1 MPKKAREL
9 TMKAVAA
16 IREDGRH
23 AVGGVPGLQLKVAGD
38 ARSWILRVV
47 DNGHRRDLG
56 LGAFPEIGL
65 AEAREKA
72 LDHRRALRMASTPRW
87 PYVVAAHATAAA
99 SPNSLP
105 GAESPTPS
113 TQAHTFQQCARQYIN
128 AQAPGWKSRK
138 HAAQWSSTLEHYAFP
153 VIGRLE
159 VDTISNAQIL
169 EVLRPIWQSKT
180 ETATRVRGRM
190 ESIFE
195 WAIYKGFRSGSNPA
209 RWEQNLEHELPSPTK
224 LKKRKERHHPALP
237 YTRLGIFMADLRL
250 RDGVSARA
258 LEWGILTAA
267 RFQEIAGARRREVNL
282 QLKRWTVPAERMKRE
297 IEHVVPLSDEA
308 IALFNSLPPGTDDE
322 LIFPAPK
329 GGRLSNAALGA
340 MIDGMHEAN
349 IRSGGPGYA
358 DPKEGRIATQHGFR
372 STFRDWA
379 SEVRFFERE
388 IVEHAIAHKLKDKA
402 EAAYQRGELLL
413 KRALIMQEWGGFCR
427 TREFIVPDLG
437 AQMRSAA

>member
-1 MPKKAREL
+1 MPKKAREM

-23 AVGGVPGLQLKVAGD
+23 AVGGVPGLHLKVAGE

-47 DNGHRRDLG
+47 DSGRRRDLG

-72 LDHRRALRMASTPRW
+72 LDHRRALRMTSAPRW
-87 PYVVAAHATAAA
+87 PFAVAAHSTLAVSRD
-99 SPNSLP
+99 SPP
-105 GAESPTPS
+105 GTESPTPRI
-113 TQAHTFQQCARQYIN
+113 QAQTFQQCARQYID
-128 AQAPGWKSRK
+128 AQSPGWKSRK

-153 VIGRLE
+153 MIGRLE
-159 VDTISNAQIL
+159 VAGINNAQIL

-190 ESIFE
+190 ESIFD

-224 LKKRKERHHPALP
+224 LKKRKERHHAALP
-237 YTRLGIFMADLRL
+237 YTRLGVFMADLCL
-250 RDGVSARA
+250 REGVSARA

-267 RFQEIAGARRREVNL
+267 RFQEIAGARRREVDL

-308 IALFNSLPPGTDDE
+308 MALFNSLPPGEDND
-322 LIFPAPK
+322 LIFAAPK

-349 IRSGGPGYA
+349 VRKGGPGFT
-358 DPKEGRIATQHGFR
+358 DPKEGRVATQHGFR

-413 KRALIMQEWGGFCR
+413 KRAFIMREWGDFCR
-427 TREFIVPDLG
+427 TREFVVPDLG